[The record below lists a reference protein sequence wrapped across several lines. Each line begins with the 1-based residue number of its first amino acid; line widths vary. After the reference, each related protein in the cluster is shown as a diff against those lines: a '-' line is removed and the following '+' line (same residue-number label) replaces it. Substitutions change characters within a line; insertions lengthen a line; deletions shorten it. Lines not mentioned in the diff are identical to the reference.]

1 MNKLYTRIEWE
12 NFPSEK
18 SPLNEANLNRMDL
31 ALDNM
36 DNRVI
41 EMDSTKVNVEV
52 ANTLIKNWTM
62 DEATGVITVEK
73 LNGEKII
80 FDLNTE
86 KIPVAF
92 KLSEDGI
99 LTMTTDDG
107 TQFTANIGAMIPIL
121 TFEDSDTIVVS
132 VEGTGVNKTYSF
144 SIKAGSVTEDKLQPN
159 FLADVKTEVAKAQ
172 ASQESAAQSASDASS
187 AASAAAISESNAK
200 TSETEASE
208 SASAA
213 KESETNAGES
223 ATNAASS
230 AQSASDSAGNS
241 LTYANS
247 ANESAVTASEKAA
260 EALESAT
267 SASDSATSASISAS
281 SAGDSAT
288 VASDSA
294 ILAESYT
301 HGGTG
306 AREGEDT
313 DNAKYYM
320 EQAKAVSKVDI
331 ATKDLAGISK
341 PGDGLEIVPDG
352 TMNVSGKIVQ
362 HPGKTINSEDGVHGL
377 REWDGKLEYFDGKDW
392 IEIKTGGSSIGVG
405 DVVGASIVAS
415 SRQATLKWT
424 DPDDIEVS
432 GATIAAWAGTK
443 LIRKEGSAPESIA
456 DGVVVVDNTEKN
468 KYSSEGYT
476 DTGLENGTTY
486 YYRFFPYTTDGV
498 VTAGTSLNATPERI
512 VITTVPSQSGTLT
525 YNGSAKTPSWSNYD
539 SSKMTI
545 GGTTSATNAGA
556 YTATFTPKEDYM
568 WSDGS
573 IAAKS
578 VAWKINKTSGSVAL
592 SSTSVELN
600 LTYTSKTVTVSGAT
614 GTVTVSSNNTSVA
627 TASISGNTIT
637 INSVSNTSGSAIITV
652 SVASS
657 TNYNATSKTISVT
670 ASFVLDGET
679 ATPINDVQTW
689 LKCDSTGRAMQQGSN
704 IKTLS
709 EVIANSD
716 ILGYLMSDESA
727 MQYLARSTGFADEG
741 CASET
746 FMTALGASS
755 WVDDTVLNSDLWC
768 DATFNSTYFLQI
780 YDDLI
785 PQATDNTMSYG
796 TFEGTYDT
804 EYNCCYPFQAFNKYP
819 GYRWS
824 SAPGYS
830 SYDFWNFMDS
840 YVSNNPGYLTFKGNR
855 KIKPMF
861 IQVSPVDN
869 GAYSSPANEYSK
881 GSCIKSFT
889 LSYSTDNNS
898 FVKLQDYLLS
908 DNYEQEYSVIKNG
921 SHPSH
926 IFKIDNPVVCSGFS
940 FSDVTSFKI
949 GAGSATAGEI
959 YIYGRII

>member
-1 MNKLYTRIEWE
+1 MNKLYQRIIWK

-18 SPLNEANLNRMDL
+18 SPLNETNLNRMDL
-31 ALDNM
+31 ALDNI
-36 DNRVI
+36 DNRVV
-41 EMDSTKVNVEV
+41 EMDAIKVNKDV
-52 ANTLIKNWTM
+52 ANNLVKTWSI
-62 DEATGVITVEK
+62 DEETGIITVVHLDGSK
-73 LNGEKII
+73 DI
-80 FDLNTE
+80 FDLNIE
-86 KIPVAF
+86 KIPVDF

-132 VEGTGVNKTYSF
+132 VEGNGVNKTYSF
-144 SIKAGSVTEDKLQPN
+144 SIKSGSVTEDKLQPN

-172 ASQESAAQSASDASS
+172 ASKESAAQSASDASS
-187 AASAAAISESNAK
+187 SASAAAISESNAK
-200 TSETEASE
+200 TSETASSE

-288 VASDSA
+288 SASDSA

-313 DNAKYYM
+313 DNARYYM

-352 TMNVSGKIVQ
+352 TMNVSDKIVQ

-443 LIRKEGSAPESIA
+443 LIRKEGSAPESVA
-456 DGVVVVDNTEKN
+456 DGVAVIDNTEKN
-468 KYSSEGYT
+468 QYSSDGFT
-476 DTGLENGTTY
+476 DTDLENGTTY

-512 VITTVPSQSGTLT
+512 VIATVPSQSGTLT
-525 YNGSAKTPSWSNYD
+525 FNGSVQEPLFSDYNSDQMAISGDIN
-539 SSKMTI
+539 
-545 GGTTSATNAGA
+545 GTNVGT
-556 YTATFTPKEDYM
+556 YTATFTPTIDYC
-568 WSDGS
+568 WPDGS
-573 IAAKS
+573 YDAKDVS
-578 VAWKINKTSGSVAL
+578 WTIEKANGSITL
-592 SSTSVELN
+592 STEAVELSPTN
-600 LTYTSKTVTVSGAT
+600 TTSTVTASDAT
-614 GTVTVSSNNTSVA
+614 GEVTVTSNDTSVA
-627 TASISGNTIT
+627 TAIISDNTIT
-637 INSVSNTSGSAIITV
+637 IESVNNTSGSTAITV

-670 ASFVLDGET
+670 AAFVLDGET

-689 LKCDSTGRAMQQGSN
+689 LKCDSTGRAMQQGSD
-704 IKTLS
+704 ITTLA

-727 MQYLARSTGFADEG
+727 MQYLARSTGFAEEG

-755 WVDDTVLNSDLWC
+755 YVDDTVLNSDLWSEIIC
-768 DATFNSTYFLQI
+768 NSPYFESVLIVSVPTMYSNTEPSGEASSSITPNYTVHLVAYKAFDGDSSTNWGSAIMSPNYIQYKFENAVCVKVI
-780 YDDLI
+780 YFYLTGGLKERINSYKLLASNDGVNFIELHSGNSDDHDKLI
-785 PQATDNTMSYG
+785 YISNKNHYLYYRLYSTSSDNTSY
-796 TFEGTYDT
+796 
-804 EYNCCYPFQAFNKYP
+804 
-819 GYRWS
+819 
-824 SAPGYS
+824 
-830 SYDFWNFMDS
+830 
-840 YVSNNPGYLTFKGNR
+840 
-855 KIKPMF
+855 
-861 IQVSPVDN
+861 
-869 GAYSSPANEYSK
+869 
-881 GSCIKSFT
+881 
-889 LSYSTDNNS
+889 
-898 FVKLQDYLLS
+898 
-908 DNYEQEYSVIKNG
+908 
-921 SHPSH
+921 
-926 IFKIDNPVVCSGFS
+926 
-940 FSDVTSFKI
+940 
-949 GAGSATAGEI
+949 ATVQF
-959 YIYGRII
+959 YGR